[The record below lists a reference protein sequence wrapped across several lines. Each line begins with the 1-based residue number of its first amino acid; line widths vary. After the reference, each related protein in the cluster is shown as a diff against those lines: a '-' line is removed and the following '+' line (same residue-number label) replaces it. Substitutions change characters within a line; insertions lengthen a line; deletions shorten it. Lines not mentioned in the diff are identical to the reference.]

1 MSQPLRQVLPRHR
14 RAFGHGA
21 MTAALVIVPVHSA
34 RARNPLPGEEIAA
47 SGAGPRVAGGIHT
60 VPGELPWMVR
70 LSTGAGATTGTDQ
83 QSLTAGPWVD
93 SAGITRSRPASLSA
107 VPAYRRGSY
116 TF

>member
-21 MTAALVIVPVHSA
+21 MTAALAIVPA
-34 RARNPLPGEEIAA
+34 
-47 SGAGPRVAGGIHT
+47 RVAGGIHA
-60 VPGELPWMVR
+60 VPGEVPWVVR
-70 LSTGAGATTGTDQ
+70 LSTGCGADGTVQ
-83 QSLTAGPWVD
+83 QPLTARPWVD
-93 SAGITRSRPASLSA
+93 SAGITPRPATLSA